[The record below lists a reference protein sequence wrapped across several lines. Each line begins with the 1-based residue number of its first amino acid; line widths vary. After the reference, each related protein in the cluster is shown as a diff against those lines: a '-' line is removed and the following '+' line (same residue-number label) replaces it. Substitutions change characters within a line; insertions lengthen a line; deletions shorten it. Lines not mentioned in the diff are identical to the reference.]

1 MIPMPNRDNTSKL
14 IKRYLECQENLDRI
28 EMMQKPF
35 GYEDWE
41 LVPIP
46 EGKKVE

>member
-1 MIPMPNRDNTSKL
+1 MKQYIESR
-14 IKRYLECQENLDRI
+14 ENLD

-46 EGKKVE
+46 EGKKVG